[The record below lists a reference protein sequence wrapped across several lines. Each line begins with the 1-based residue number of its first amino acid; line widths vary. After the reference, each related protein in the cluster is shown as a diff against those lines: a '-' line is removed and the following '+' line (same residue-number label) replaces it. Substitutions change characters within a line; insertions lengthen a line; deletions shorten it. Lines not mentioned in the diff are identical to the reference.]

1 MNRFNRMWIVVGVLT
16 LAALVAGMAGALP
29 ARSQDV
35 APQSAGVAPPQSSA
49 AQSAQHITSAVV
61 EAIGYQG
68 VLTDDG
74 GNALSGDYPMHFEL
88 YRQSVGGA
96 PVFESGVLTV
106 TVADGLFEVGL
117 AAPQAVFD
125 GAPLWLAISVDGE
138 TLSPRQEIRP
148 APYAMSLRPGAMVRQ
163 AATGTAVRVESTT
176 GIGLHG
182 AGQVY
187 GVYGTNVGATPGT
200 GYGGY
205 FTSTTGIGVYGGST
219 AQSSGQNLYAP
230 GVSGYSQW
238 GVGILGQAATG
249 FGVYGMSDGSGIGGV
264 GRAYGVYGASAA
276 PAQGQGYGGY
286 FVSSTGIGVSGRSTA
301 LSSGQNLYAPGVYGY
316 SQHGA
321 GVVGESGTGV
331 GGYFIGNIIA
341 TGSKAGYVVDIARN
355 DGAEPLRRGDVVVVI
370 GVADPVVGAIPTPR
384 VRKADTAASTAVIG
398 VVDQGY
404 RPAENGVGRF
414 SDDSIDP
421 GDYLSI
427 VTLGA
432 FAVIN
437 VDATYGAIQPGDLLV
452 SSPTPGHAM
461 RADDPQVGTVIG
473 KALEGLEAGTG
484 IIAVMVTLQ

>member
-1 MNRFNRMWIVVGVLT
+1 MTRFNRMWIVVGIVSLS
-16 LAALVAGMAGALP
+16 ALVVGMAGALP

-35 APQSAGVAPPQSSA
+35 APPQSSAAQSSA
-49 AQSAQHITSAVV
+49 AQSAQSVMSAVAEV
-61 EAIGYQG
+61 ISYQG
-68 VLTDDG
+68 VLTDNS
-74 GNALSGDYPMHFEL
+74 GNALSGDYSMRFEL
-88 YRQSVGGA
+88 YHQPSGGA
-96 PVFESGVLTV
+96 PVFESGVLS
-106 TVADGLFEVGL
+106 VAVAGGLFEVGL
-117 AAPQAVFD
+117 EAPQSIFD
-125 GAPLWLAISVDGE
+125 GESLWLAISVAGE

-148 APYAMSLRPGAMVRQ
+148 APYAMSLRPGATVRQ

-187 GVYGTNVGATPGT
+187 GVYGTNTGATPGS

-219 AQSSGQNLYAP
+219 AQSSLGNQYAP

-249 FGVYGMSDGSGIGGV
+249 FGVYGASAGSGIGGV
-264 GRAYGVYGASAA
+264 GQAYGVYGASAA

-301 LSSGQNLYAPGVYGY
+301 QSSVQNMFAPGVSGY
-316 SQHGA
+316 SQN
-321 GVVGESGTGV
+321 GVGILGESGTGV
-331 GGYFIGNIIA
+331 GGYFVGNIVA

-355 DGAEPLRRGDVVVVI
+355 DGAEPLHRGDLVVVI
-370 GVADPVVGAIPTPR
+370 GVADPVVGLIPTPR

-414 SDDSIDP
+414 NDDPIDP
-421 GDYLSI
+421 GDYLSL

-473 KALEGLEAGTG
+473 KALDGLDAGTG
-484 IIAVMVTLQ
+484 VIAVMVTLQ